1 MMIRGRGDAAYGD
14 EAYGNKCRFADVT
27 WIALG

>member
-1 MMIRGRGDAAYGD
+1 MMIRGRGDEAYGD